1 MTNNQFRLSIAMF
14 FSMSCFVG
22 GIISGES
29 GLRIIL
35 FFMMTFPSLLGLY
48 FSTKSELQQY
58 KWLLISL
65 NYFFATYIV
74 IGQFI
79 EWFIRKFI
87 QMS

>member
-1 MTNNQFRLSIAMF
+1 MTNNQFILSIAMF

-29 GLRIIL
+29 ALRIIL

-48 FSTKSELQQY
+48 FSTKVELRHY

-65 NYFFATYIV
+65 NYFFATFIIV
-74 IGQFI
+74 GQFI
-79 EWFIRKFI
+79 QLIVLTLNKK
-87 QMS
+87 

>member
-29 GLRIIL
+29 ALRIIL

-48 FSTKSELQQY
+48 FSTKAELQYY

-65 NYFFATYIV
+65 NYFFATFII

-79 EWFIRKFI
+79 QLIVLTLNKK
-87 QMS
+87 

>member
-22 GIISGES
+22 GIISEES
-29 GLRIIL
+29 ALRIIL
-35 FFMMTFPSLLGLY
+35 FSMMTFPSLLGLY
-48 FSTKSELQQY
+48 FSTKVELRHY